1 MLVAAVL
8 IVVILALVVFLERAP
23 NTTLLAYFLVYSGF
37 LGLFDMASLPGLSVE
52 NVIFLFSAAMAVIL
66 VVNGLRPKGGYLPW
80 QIYLFLGFF
89 LFGTAYP
96 VFQGN
101 SGFVSALTDGK
112 DLLAYTLLGY
122 LVLMRDRLDF
132 RQIIGFLILY
142 SYLMIGWL
150 ILFALT
156 GFFPPAY
163 EPVGEDGGLHLKFAS
178 VIALAFLFQLVRTT
192 ENATPARWAGLL
204 VLTVGLAIQPH
215 RSVFL
220 VTLAV
225 LFGYWFLFGSVRERL
240 LQTGGGVVAGVAL
253 LTVIGLGPIVDSLVG
268 PIRELTQLEGAI
280 GSRLNISALRISLIL
295 QEPVF
300 GYGFIDESSPMGA
313 IIAERAAN
321 RFEQTL
327 GVVDAGYLDLAI
339 RFGLVGV
346 FAFTAAYILLAY
358 RGVFRSSEPI
368 ARMMGV
374 FLASYLGIGLTWS
387 VMTYIHGI
395 VPACLAI
402 FLMLYPSYWPYGR
415 CRVADR
421 HND

>member
-1 MLVAAVL
+1 MLVAGVL
-8 IVVILALVVFLERAP
+8 IIIILALVVLLERVP
-23 NTTLLAYFLVYSGF
+23 NTTLLAYFVIYSGF
-37 LGLFDMASLPGLSVE
+37 LGLFDLSSIPGLSVQ
-52 NVIFLFSAAMAVIL
+52 NLLFLFSAAMAVML
-66 VVNGLRPKGGYLPW
+66 AMNGLGSLLRSLPW
-80 QIYLFLGFF
+80 QLYLFLGFF
-89 LFGTAYP
+89 FFGVAYP
-96 VFQGN
+96 VIQGN
-101 SGFVSALTDGK
+101 SNVVSALTDGK

-122 LVLMRDRLDF
+122 LVLMRDRLNF
-132 RQIIGFLILY
+132 RLIIGFLLLHA
-142 SYLMIGWL
+142 YLMTGWL
-150 ILFALT
+150 VLFALT

-163 EPVGEDGGLHLKFAS
+163 EPVGEQGGLHLLFAS
-178 VIALAFLFQLVRTT
+178 VIALAFFFQLVRTR
-192 ENATPARWAGLL
+192 ENATPAGWAGLL
-204 VLTVGLAIQPH
+204 VLAVGLVIQPH
-215 RSVFL
+215 RAVFL

-225 LFGYWFLFGSVRERL
+225 LFGYWFVFGSIRERL
-240 LQTGGGVVAGVAL
+240 LLTGVGIVMGAAVVA
-253 LTVIGLGPIVDSLVG
+253 VIGLAPIINSLVG
-268 PIRELTQLEGAI
+268 PFQELAQFEGAI
-280 GSRLNISALRISLIL
+280 GSRLNVAAVRIGLIL

-346 FAFTAAYILLAY
+346 VAFTAAYILLAY